1 VLKKIDGTAPRH
13 TAQSQRVFQ

>member
-13 TAQSQRVFQ
+13 TAQSQTVFQ